1 MHSPC
6 GDFVS
11 PDEWR
16 ALENEPMHVD
26 RFIEPGPKKV
36 TLGPA
41 ELGAEATRVSIR
53 VVEPKSIDQS
63 APDTEVVP

>member
-1 MHSPC
+1 
-6 GDFVS
+6 
-11 PDEWR
+11 
-16 ALENEPMHVD
+16 MHVD

-63 APDTEVVP
+63 APDTPVRLPVEQVVERAFCRG